1 MFTDAFRFVIFKMKF
16 IMKKLPVQTFQH
28 TFCETNVHRCH
39 KQHNLQLSS
48 FRYSWQVH
56 SSSVLPSLDTSSL
69 LLLLIYLVGFL
80 TFLINLG
87 VCAEPRFTPPSGS
100 ASEKVLLESCD
111 NNSRISPNNFSH
123 NNNFCQPNVNS
134 VHSFNANFKKQRKSV
149 ANPISNKAK
158 NTNHNLDI
166 EGLINLRKLYTNKRI
181 TGYLNVNSLRNKIT
195 QSREVCRKAAM
206 DLLCID

>member
-1 MFTDAFRFVIFKMKF
+1 M
-16 IMKKLPVQTFQH
+16 
-28 TFCETNVHRCH
+28 
-39 KQHNLQLSS
+39 
-48 FRYSWQVH
+48 
-56 SSSVLPSLDTSSL
+56 
-69 LLLLIYLVGFL
+69 
-80 TFLINLG
+80 NLG

-166 EGLINLRKLYTNKRI
+166 KGLINLRKLYTNKGI